1 MIEVVGALAVPV
13 GKLLLKAKL
22 GPEAAEVGGSLLH
35 LAFKR
40 LGDRQKAAEAEQK
53 ARAVGNAVVADLGRF
68 LRLEGAKEG
77 DLAATVDALGET
89 IDGHVD
95 GGLLI

>member
-22 GPEAAEVGGSLLH
+22 GPEAAEVGGCLLQ

-95 GGLLI
+95 AGLLI